1 MIFVPTPSVEA
12 TSTGSRYRERSGRNI
27 PPKEPIS
34 VSTEALNVAFA
45 RPLMRALAASAAEMS
60 TPASR

>member
-1 MIFVPTPSVEA
+1 M
-12 TSTGSRYRERSGRNI
+12 

-34 VSTEALNVAFA
+34 VRTEALKVALA
-45 RPLMRALAASAAEMS
+45 SPLIRALAASAAEMS